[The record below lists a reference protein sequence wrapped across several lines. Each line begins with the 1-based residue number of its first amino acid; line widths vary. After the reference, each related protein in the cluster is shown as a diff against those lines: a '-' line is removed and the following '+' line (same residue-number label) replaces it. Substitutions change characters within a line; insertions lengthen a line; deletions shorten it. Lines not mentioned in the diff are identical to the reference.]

1 MLRSLG
7 ETQRQ
12 LGIFGGGGDQLRA
25 GTMFLATLYF
35 ALPLLGKSR
44 PPLDFLSAESFRRA
58 ALHPARKKKKKKNLQ
73 PGCGGCGIAKFRFG
87 EGDPE
92 SSAPRAGGRGQPG
105 TCPQLFFLG
114 FYFLRF
120 FFF

>member
-73 PGCGGCGIAKFRFG
+73 PGCGGCGTAKFRFG

-92 SSAPRAGGRGQPG
+92 SSAPRAGGGGSQALARSFSS
-105 TCPQLFFLG
+105 LVFIFYVFF
-114 FYFLRF
+114 
-120 FFF
+120 

>member
-58 ALHPARKKKKKKNLQ
+58 ALHPARKKKKKK
-73 PGCGGCGIAKFRFG
+73 KFAARVRRMW
-87 EGDPE
+87 DRKV
-92 SSAPRAGGRGQPG
+92 SLWGRGS
-105 TCPQLFFLG
+105 
-114 FYFLRF
+114 
-120 FFF
+120 